1 MQVCSNYTRL
11 EKNCNRKRA
20 WVGSVDQVPA
30 DSKVIGSLPF
40 RAIVQEARPTI
51 FSLFQ
56 VSEYSCERPVT
67 SVNELI
73 LLTLYTDPSSVNDHT
88 WKC

>member
-1 MQVCSNYTRL
+1 MQVCSNYMRL

-51 FSLFQ
+51 FLFFRSVGIA
-56 VSEYSCERPVT
+56 VSAQ
-67 SVNELI
+67 
-73 LLTLYTDPSSVNDHT
+73 
-88 WKC
+88 